1 MRQEGRRA
9 GGRLGSG
16 WFQQEIGGPLEGL
29 WTWGPEIS
37 CEHLGARCMR
47 VRDLGVPQLVMT
59 PNGTQTVH
67 LPLGFFRPQFLLQ
80 INRSSFLQAWLD
92 PSVSSRGCP
101 THALST
107 QDTVAWLRHR
117 PRGWPSLRQRLQVQE
132 EIVMPG
138 PPPEHLLPAGPVP
151 RASRAVSRGT
161 LQQLA
166 GAVPLSSH
174 LEGIQP

>member
-1 MRQEGRRA
+1 
-9 GGRLGSG
+9 
-16 WFQQEIGGPLEGL
+16 
-29 WTWGPEIS
+29 
-37 CEHLGARCMR
+37 MR

-92 PSVSSRGCP
+92 PSVSRRGCP
-101 THALST
+101 THTLSA

-117 PRGWPSLRQRLQVQE
+117 PRGWPSLGQRVQVQE
-132 EIVMPG
+132 EIVVPG
-138 PPPEHLLPAGPVP
+138 PRPKHLLPAGPVP
-151 RASRAVSRGT
+151 QVSRAVSRGT

-166 GAVPLSSH
+166 GAVPLSSRW
-174 LEGIQP
+174 EGIQP